1 MHCGD
6 VEASTCWVLMHL
18 VQTFQKGF
26 ETDAEQEVEE
36 EDKWQNFQNFT
47 GSMCWLL
54 AGPTS
59 PVRNAQ

>member
-1 MHCGD
+1 
-6 VEASTCWVLMHL
+6 MHL

-47 GSMCWLL
+47 GSMCWPL
-54 AGPTS
+54 AAGWAYLS
-59 PVRNAQ
+59 CV